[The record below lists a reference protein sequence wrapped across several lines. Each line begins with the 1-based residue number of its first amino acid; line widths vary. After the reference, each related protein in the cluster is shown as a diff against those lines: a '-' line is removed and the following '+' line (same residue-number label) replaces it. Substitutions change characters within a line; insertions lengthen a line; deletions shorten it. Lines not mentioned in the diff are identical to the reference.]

1 MQTHQKKSFI
11 FMGLVRCFNAAA
23 FVALSAFY
31 FGMFFLGKPV
41 IDHVEL
47 VPLAPLVHAVAPHA
61 TFSGTAI

>member
-1 MQTHQKKSFI
+1 MQTHQKSS
-11 FMGLVRCFNAAA
+11 MVLGLVRCFNAAA

-41 IDHVEL
+41 IERVEL

-61 TFSGTAI
+61 TSGATAI